1 MNVNL
6 SISGMSLDELLSAK
20 HFQTFCRSPSDYG
33 YGNTIEDMRR
43 KEFSRIGGNPHSH
56 CISSRLTYETVEQ
69 TRYRILQHFN
79 TSSEDYTVIFTAGS
93 TAAMK
98 LVAEIFPWT
107 PNCLDNT
114 GSRFCYL
121 TDNHTSVI
129 GIRGITKIINVL
141 SVPVEPEDMLQS
153 KNLESDYHHQGEY
166 HKTPH
171 LFCYPAQSNF
181 SGTKYPL
188 AWIEKI
194 RLGKLFPLGT
204 PGCWFVLLD
213 ASSYV
218 STSPLDLSSYQP
230 DFVTISF
237 YKIFGFPTGLGAL
250 IVSNRVTHL
259 LRKNYFGG
267 GTSAAY
273 LSGED
278 FYVPKAST
286 SDRYEDGTIS
296 FLDIIAI
303 KYGFDTLERLTGGM
317 EHIQNHTHTLASYT
331 YSVLSALRYANGAS
345 VIQIY
350 SDTEFRMLDV
360 QGPVINFNVLDESGG
375 IIGYSQ
381 VDKLASLYNIHF
393 RTGCFCNSGACQKHL
408 RNSNMDVK
416 QNLMAGHVCGDN
428 IDVINGQPTGSIRIS
443 FGFMSTFED
452 ARVFITFI
460 IECFIKKP
468 TYKLYATE
476 SLQRQYQT
484 NRLTESDTSKEVQ
497 YLQNNRS
504 HCEDVCLPHNHILNN
519 VSMASN
525 ICTCKSREISSLST
539 NHKAI
544 TLAAIYL
551 YPIKSCAPFQV
562 SQWPVT
568 EQGLLFDRNW
578 MIVNENRVCFSQKN
592 EPKLC
597 LIHPSIDLKK
607 NIMIIKAKGMD
618 PIETPLMDDS
628 DAKAPVCQNK
638 VCGDRVHTYDCG
650 EKIADWLSRFLNRK
664 CHLIRQSSNFSRFA
678 NANRKGLLGVPHS
691 TLSLVNEA
699 QYLLVNR
706 ASIVYLRQQLESSDI
721 EIDQLTQ
728 RFRANIVIN
737 GSQPFE
743 EENWAEVFIDGLHFQ
758 VSGKCNR
765 CQIICIDQ
773 HTGEKKKDVFQTL
786 STCREG
792 KATFGMYLLNSSCS
806 LYPALL
812 KVGSPVIFAAS
823 ASRQSKNTAK

>member
-1 MNVNL
+1 
-6 SISGMSLDELLSAK
+6 
-20 HFQTFCRSPSDYG
+20 
-33 YGNTIEDMRR
+33 
-43 KEFSRIGGNPHSH
+43 
-56 CISSRLTYETVEQ
+56 
-69 TRYRILQHFN
+69 
-79 TSSEDYTVIFTAGS
+79 
-93 TAAMK
+93 
-98 LVAEIFPWT
+98 
-107 PNCLDNT
+107 
-114 GSRFCYL
+114 
-121 TDNHTSVI
+121 
-129 GIRGITKIINVL
+129 
-141 SVPVEPEDMLQS
+141 
-153 KNLESDYHHQGEY
+153 
-166 HKTPH
+166 
-171 LFCYPAQSNF
+171 
-181 SGTKYPL
+181 
-188 AWIEKI
+188 
-194 RLGKLFPLGT
+194 
-204 PGCWFVLLD
+204 
-213 ASSYV
+213 
-218 STSPLDLSSYQP
+218 
-230 DFVTISF
+230 
-237 YKIFGFPTGLGAL
+237 
-250 IVSNRVTHL
+250 
-259 LRKNYFGG
+259 
-267 GTSAAY
+267 
-273 LSGED
+273 
-278 FYVPKAST
+278 
-286 SDRYEDGTIS
+286 
-296 FLDIIAI
+296 
-303 KYGFDTLERLTGGM
+303 M

-416 QNLMAGHVCGDN
+416 QNLM
-428 IDVINGQPTGSIRIS
+428 
-443 FGFMSTFED
+443 
-452 ARVFITFI
+452 
-460 IECFIKKP
+460 
-468 TYKLYATE
+468 
-476 SLQRQYQT
+476 
-484 NRLTESDTSKEVQ
+484 
-497 YLQNNRS
+497 
-504 HCEDVCLPHNHILNN
+504 
-519 VSMASN
+519 
-525 ICTCKSREISSLST
+525 
-539 NHKAI
+539 
-544 TLAAIYL
+544 
-551 YPIKSCAPFQV
+551 V